1 MKLKGVGLFALG
13 TLFGLEGIKLLS
25 SKDAK
30 KIYTHCTAGV
40 MPPATS
46 AMLHNGS
53 TVAIGLKSMTHLL
66 GAKDN
71 RSETIENG

>member
-13 TLFGLEGIKLLS
+13 TLFGLE
-25 SKDAK
+25 
-30 KIYTHCTAGV
+30 
-40 MPPATS
+40 
-46 AMLHNGS
+46 
-53 TVAIGLKSMTHLL
+53 SMTHLL